1 MFTRQMYI
9 IDFINNALFRRRNTA
24 ALSALLLLAMISTV
38 NAATVNLTM
47 EFIADLQQ
55 PQKNAFV
62 NTTPVTGYC
71 SRYPQYC
78 GVGEFSIAIPGVSAE
93 KYFDSTSDNIR
104 NHTSMSLDGTARNI
118 VLRDDKTGNQITGVF
133 RLASFGVTHTSIDGY
148 DLLKVMYLTSTNPQ
162 GGCSG
167 RYGSV
172 FGLGFS
178 SYMGAWGVPEKKL
191 TCYRKFDDPFQGN
204 MRITDFSFG
213 YTLEI
218 PNPLGA
224 YSGEYEG
231 EVVYTVGEGEDIDV
245 HAETISDSEIRIKI
259 KATVRQAFQ
268 LEFPSDAEFIKVSLA
283 PKGGWSQWANGGRVP
298 DSLSQEVPFTLS
310 STSGFIVNMRCEHDS
325 GTGCALRESTS
336 PTGDEIPLEVSLTL
350 PGFKTKGG
358 SEVRNLLLNSLPA
371 GHVILP
377 PGGLVVHR
385 RSQVDFKVRKP
396 GVEMMVKS
404 PGSTWRGAV
413 TLVLDAQVD

>member
-38 NAATVNLTM
+38 NAATVDVTT

-62 NTTPVTGYC
+62 NTTPVSGFC
-71 SRYPQYC
+71 SQHSTLC
-78 GVGEFSIAIPGVSAE
+78 NVGEFSILIPGVSAE
-93 KYFDSTSDNIR
+93 KYFDYTSDNPR
-104 NHTSMSLDGTARNI
+104 NYTSISLDGTARNI

-133 RLASFGVTHTSIDGY
+133 RLAFFGMQHTSLDGY
-148 DLLKVMYLTSTNPQ
+148 NMFNAMNGAGRYPQ

-167 RYGSV
+167 RIGVGTSYNV
-172 FGLGFS
+172 FRHG
-178 SYMGAWGVPEKKL
+178 WGVPEKKL
-191 TCYRKFDDPFQGN
+191 TCWRKLSNSFQGDV
-204 MRITDFSFG
+204 RISDFSFG
-213 YTLEI
+213 YTLET
-218 PNPLGA
+218 PNPLGV

-231 EVVYTVGEGEDIDV
+231 EVVYTVGEGEDIDFN
-245 HAETISDSEIRIKI
+245 AETTSDTEIRIKI
-259 KATVRQAFQ
+259 KATVRHAFQ
-268 LEFPSDAEFIKVSLA
+268 VKFPSDAEFIKVSLA

-310 STSGFIVNMRCEHDS
+310 STSGFTVNMRCEYDLE
-325 GTGCALRESTS
+325 GACALRETTS
-336 PTGDEIPLEVSLTL
+336 PTGEKIPLEVSLTL
-350 PGFKTKGG
+350 PGYKTENGR
-358 SEVRNLLLNSLPA
+358 EARNLLLNSLPA

-377 PGGLVVHR
+377 PGEFVVHR

-396 GVEMMVKS
+396 GVETMVKS
-404 PGSTWRGAV
+404 PGSTWKGVV
-413 TLVLDAQVD
+413 TLLFDAQAD